1 MGNCN
6 KNFCSKTFRS
16 HKQSD
21 SKIHPEVKTN
31 NDRNE
36 RRASREQDKPNPD
49 GVVRKGRGVGNS
61 KSKLL
66 L

>member
-1 MGNCN
+1 MGNCP
-6 KNFCSKTFRS
+6 KNLCSKTFRS
-16 HKQSD
+16 RKQSD
-21 SKIHPEVKTN
+21 SKIQPESKPN
-31 NDRNE
+31 NDRDE

-49 GVVRKGRGVGNS
+49 GVVRKGRGAGNS